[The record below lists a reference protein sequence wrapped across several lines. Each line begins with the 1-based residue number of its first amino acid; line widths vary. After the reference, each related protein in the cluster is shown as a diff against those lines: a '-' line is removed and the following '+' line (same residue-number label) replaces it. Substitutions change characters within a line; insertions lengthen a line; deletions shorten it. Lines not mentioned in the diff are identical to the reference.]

1 MLTDMTVRQA
11 KATGKPYTIADFDG
25 LSLFVAAN
33 GAKTWHFRYT
43 WVGRRVRISLGCYP
57 ELSLREARELRDE
70 ARSLVARGINPR
82 TERKQKRQAIKLAG
96 ENTFMAVYEKWMEHR
111 QLTLEEG
118 RQSSLEQ
125 IRRVFKKDIFP
136 YLKRLTI
143 YEVTRPHLLEVIGR
157 IEKRDSLSVAE
168 KVRTWLKQLFDFAM
182 VVIPAMET
190 NPATDLHVV
199 AVPLPPVDHNPFLRM
214 AELPEFLQMLRKYR
228 GMLKTQLAIRLL
240 LLTGVRTGELRLATP
255 DQFDLDHRLWI
266 IPVMSLKQR
275 KMLTRNLLS
284 IQLGNKGQR
293 VPVWQL
299 DPLKR
304 QLVQAVL
311 RQTPRGVDTWDIYHA
326 LLRPHDALGSRPPIE
341 AVTPENMKIAVRVVV
356 EQCSQREE
364 SLAPMPYPIEVRQR
378 VQQLVQNAIAVD
390 AALPMVSD

>member
-1 MLTDMTVRQA
+1 MLTDMTARQA

-25 LSLFVAAN
+25 LSLFVSDA
-33 GAKTWHFRYT
+33 GAKLWHFRYT
-43 WVGRRVRISLGCYP
+43 WMGQRARISLGSYP

-70 ARSLVARGINPR
+70 ARALVARGINPR

-125 IRRVFKKDIFP
+125 IRRVFKKDVFP

-157 IEKRDSLSVAE
+157 IEKRNSLSVAE

-190 NPATDLHVV
+190 HPATDLHVV

-214 AELPEFLQMLRKYR
+214 AELPEFLQRR
-228 GMLKTQLAIRLL
+228 AQAPRL
-240 LLTGVRTGELRLATP
+240 
-255 DQFDLDHRLWI
+255 
-266 IPVMSLKQR
+266 
-275 KMLTRNLLS
+275 
-284 IQLGNKGQR
+284 
-293 VPVWQL
+293 
-299 DPLKR
+299 
-304 QLVQAVL
+304 
-311 RQTPRGVDTWDIYHA
+311 
-326 LLRPHDALGSRPPIE
+326 
-341 AVTPENMKIAVRVVV
+341 
-356 EQCSQREE
+356 
-364 SLAPMPYPIEVRQR
+364 
-378 VQQLVQNAIAVD
+378 
-390 AALPMVSD
+390 